1 MEVLKANT
9 TVLNLSLIV
18 FLILTSPALGSV
30 GEVSFQSRQAQITR
44 DSDKILTEVGTEVFM
59 GDKVETLKGKV
70 TIIFVDETKVSISE
84 YSKLV
89 IDEFVYDAGSKKG
102 KVNLKAG
109 LGTLRYTSGLIA
121 KNDSKNIKI
130 TTPTAS
136 VSVRGTDFEVVV
148 NEAGASTFTL
158 LPSIDADGS
167 SYIGAIEVSNAT
179 GTVVLSKPFEV
190 TKVVSAVTPPTPPK
204 VDSVREQKAADAK
217 EEQDDD
223 NEENE
228 SEEEVDEEEVEV
240 EKEPEITEEDIFKVM
255 QTDDSSNIFIEVD
268 GKAVFES
275 DSENKIKLIVD
286 KTSNVTLK
294 YDNKGVVTEGNLNN
308 GGNVTIN
315 IIQQ

>member
-44 DSDKILTEVGTEVFM
+44 DADKILTEVGTEVFM
-59 GDKVETLKGKV
+59 GDKVETLKGKI

-121 KNDSKNIKI
+121 KNDNKNIKI

-136 VSVRGTDFEVVV
+136 VSVRGTDFEVAVK
-148 NEAGASTFTL
+148 ETGASTFTL
-158 LPSIDADGS
+158 LPSINADGS
-167 SYIGAIEVSNAT
+167 TFIGSIDVSNAT
-179 GTVVLSKPFEV
+179 GTVTLTKPFQV
-190 TKVVSAVTPPTPPK
+190 TKVVSAITPPTAPK
-204 VDSVREQKAADAK
+204 VDTVREQKANEQK
-217 EEQDDD
+217 EEVKED
-223 NEENE
+223 EEVDE
-228 SEEEVDEEEVEV
+228 QEVDEEEVDIEN
-240 EKEPEITEEDIFKVM
+240 EKEFTEEDILNAL
-255 QTDDSSNIFIEVD
+255 QSEDSSSIFIEVD

-275 DSENKIKLIVD
+275 DNENKIKLIVD